1 MNILEEDTDV
11 GVKPRSPRSRPLR
24 ACMVSYSIYDSD
36 NRVRR
41 YAETLVKHGYRVD
54 AVALR
59 RDEQRVSNNVING
72 VSVFRVQS
80 RVKNEKS
87 RFHYLAK
94 LILFFLRSL
103 FFLTREQM
111 KEPYDLIHVHSVP
124 DFEVFAALYPKI
136 MGSRVILD
144 IHDIVP
150 EFYASKFKVSQ
161 KSLVFKSLVA
171 MERLSAAFSDHVIAS
186 NHIWQKRL
194 QGRSV
199 AESKVTTILNFPDT
213 QVFRLKGRNR
223 NDGKFILLY
232 PGTLNYH
239 QGLDIAIRA
248 FSGVKDVVPKAEF
261 HIYGSGDQSE
271 FLKSLVGELGL
282 ESRVF
287 FKGSLAVEQMVRVIE
302 NADLGIVPKRKNG
315 FGNEAFSTKILE
327 FMAMGV
333 PVIVP
338 DTDIDMYYFDDSVA
352 KFFRANEEKSLA
364 EAMLLLIENP
374 EVREKLIRNAS
385 AFVKKYT
392 WDVNEHV
399 YLGLVDSLLNP
410 RNDRGPASILENV
423 N

>member
-1 MNILEEDTDV
+1 M
-11 GVKPRSPRSRPLR
+11 R
-24 ACMVSYSIYDSD
+24 ACMVSYSMYDSD
-36 NRVRR
+36 SRVRR
-41 YAETLVKHGYRVD
+41 YAETLAKHGYRVD

-59 RDEQRVSNNVING
+59 REEQRVSNNVING
-72 VSVFRVQS
+72 VRVFRVQS

-87 RFHYLAK
+87 RLHYLAK

-103 FFLTREQM
+103 LFLTREQL

-136 MGSRVILD
+136 MGSKVILD

-150 EFYASKFKVSQ
+150 EFYASKFKSSQ
-161 KSLVFKSLVA
+161 KSLMFKSLVA
-171 MERLSAAFSDHVIAS
+171 MERMSAAFSDHVIAS

-213 QVFRLKGRNR
+213 QVFQLKGRNR
-223 NDGKFILLY
+223 DDGKFILLY

-248 FSGVKDVVPKAEF
+248 FSTIKDSVPEAEF

-271 FLKSLVGELGL
+271 FLKSLVGELGM
-282 ESRVF
+282 ENKVF

-338 DTDIDMYYFDDSVA
+338 DTEIDTYYFDEKVA
-352 KFFRANEEKSLA
+352 KFFRADDENSLA
-364 EAMLLLIENP
+364 DAMLLLIKNSA
-374 EVREKLIRNAS
+374 VRENLVRSAS
-385 AFVKKYT
+385 EFVKKYT
-392 WDVNEHV
+392 WDVNEHI
-399 YLGLVDSLLNP
+399 YIGLVNSLLHS
-410 RNDRGPASILENV
+410 RNDHGGANIVENT

>member
-1 MNILEEDTDV
+1 
-11 GVKPRSPRSRPLR
+11 
-24 ACMVSYSIYDSD
+24 MVSYSMYDSD
-36 NRVRR
+36 SRVRR

-59 RDEQRVSNNVING
+59 RENQSAHNNVING
-72 VSVFRVQS
+72 VRVFRVQS

-87 RFHYLAK
+87 SFDYLAK
-94 LILFFLRSL
+94 LVLFFWHSL
-103 FFLTREQM
+103 LFLTREQL
-111 KEPYDLIHVHSVP
+111 KERYDLIHVHSVP
-124 DFEVFAALYPKI
+124 DFEVFAAMYPKI
-136 MGSRVILD
+136 MGSKVILD

-150 EFYASKFKVSQ
+150 EFYASKFGASPR
-161 KSLVFKSLVA
+161 SLMFKSLVA
-171 MERLSAAFSDHVIAS
+171 MERMSTAFSDHVIAS

-213 QVFRLKGRNR
+213 QVFQPTGKNR
-223 NDGKFILLY
+223 NDSKFILLY
-232 PGTLNYH
+232 PGTLAYH

-248 FSGVKDVVPKAEF
+248 FSTIKDDVPEAEF

-282 ESRVF
+282 ENRVF

-338 DTDIDMYYFDDSVA
+338 DTEIDTYYFDEKVA
-352 KFFRANEEKSLA
+352 KFFLANDEKSLA
-364 EAMLLLIENP
+364 DAMLLLIKNRP
-374 EVREKLIRNAS
+374 VRECLAQSAS
-385 AFVKKYT
+385 EFVKKYT
-392 WDVNEHV
+392 WDVNEHI
-399 YLGLVDSLLNP
+399 YLGLVDSLVNS
-410 RNDRGPASILENV
+410 RNDHGVASIMENT